1 MTNFERITPA
11 VGRGLNAMLFILS
24 GLSKLAAPAATIGYI
39 ASTHL
44 PLPVA
49 GFGIAV
55 AVELGGGSF
64 LLLGYKTR
72 VVAFVMALFT
82 LATAAIFHNNFADQN
97 TLIHF
102 LKNFAII
109 GGLLNVAVIGG
120 RSLSLD
126 ARLEKITHPLGL
138 VGAKVS
144 SAH

>member
-11 VGRGLNAMLFILS
+11 VGRGLIAMLFILS

-49 GFGIAV
+49 GFAIAV
-55 AVELGGGSF
+55 AIELCGGSF
-64 LLLGYKTR
+64 LLMGYKTR
-72 VVAFVMALFT
+72 IVAFIMALFT
-82 LATAAIFHNNFADQN
+82 LATAVIFHNNFADQN

-102 LKNFAII
+102 LKNFAIV
-109 GGLLNVAVIGG
+109 GGLLNVAVVDGN
-120 RSLSLD
+120 SLSLD
-126 ARLEKITHPLGL
+126 ARLGMVTHPSDV
-138 VGAKVS
+138 VGATDS